1 MDIRVELNPDDRD
14 TVQEFVERLT
24 AIKSNTK
31 RFEMTDAESLDY
43 EISGKLVEVAVGRH
57 FGWPVDWSIHPGGDG
72 HVDFTLQD
80 GSALDC
86 KGTHV
91 RANMGHDYSLAL
103 PVDEALADYY
113 IQALISPL
121 CDFALITG
129 GISRARFLALARP
142 QTDWAGQTTPM
153 LAVRRSQLSDAYPA
167 AFYSATLDA

>member
-1 MDIRVELNPDDRD
+1 MDIRVALTPDDRD
-14 TVQEFVERLT
+14 TVAQFVERLT
-24 AIKSNTK
+24 AIKSGTR
-31 RFEMTDAESLDY
+31 RFQMTSAESLDY

-72 HVDFTLQD
+72 HVDFTLRD
-80 GSALDC
+80 GSTLDC

-91 RANMGHDYSLAL
+91 RLNMHHDYSLAL

-113 IQALISPL
+113 VQALVAPDST
-121 CDFALITG
+121 FALITG

-142 QTDWAGQTTPM
+142 QTDWAGQTTAM

-167 AFYSATLDA
+167 AFYRATLVA